1 MAQNNKLDKFLEF
14 FTNNAVG
21 VLTTITNEQLELNS
35 ADEIPFDFDIIE
47 KGTEIPLVFISVN
60 YSGDQNFQLQYALP
74 RKMVAMLSDFMMLGD
89 GSAEYDPA
97 EHNDAIKEMF
107 NQVLGSLTAELS
119 GEGINLTG
127 DVSNVESTDLEIQKE
142 FLADNIMIPF
152 TMKIISQELKMFLI
166 LDQVAIDSI
175 ESLFP
180 TIESNPQKEP
190 SMDELLSQIG
200 GNENSNQRVAQP
212 SEQRQVNVS
221 RADFGEFD
229 NRKADIGSNI
239 NLGLLMDIN
248 LPVTV
253 ELGRKNMRIK
263 ELLDLGQGS
272 VVELDKLAGD
282 FVDVL
287 INGQKFAVGEIMVAD
302 DNFAVRIVNLIS
314 REDRIKSLGK

>member
-1 MAQNNKLDKFLEF
+1 MAQNSKLDKFLEF
-14 FTNNAVG
+14 LTNNAVG
-21 VLTTITNEQLELNS
+21 VLTTITNEQLEIDS
-35 ADEIPFDFDIIE
+35 TDEIPFDFEIIQ
-47 KGTEIPLVFISVN
+47 KDVDIPLVFLSVN
-60 YSGDQNFQLQYALP
+60 YSGDQNFQLQFVLP

-89 GSAEYDPA
+89 GSAEYDPS

-107 NQVLGSLTAELS
+107 NQILGSLTAELS
-119 GEGINLTG
+119 GEGINITG
-127 DVSNVESTDLEIQKE
+127 DVANVESTDLEIQKE

-152 TMKIISQELKMFLI
+152 TMKIIGQELKMYLV

-180 TIESNPQKEP
+180 TIEANPKEP
-190 SMDELLSQIG
+190 TMDELLSQLG
-200 GNENSNQRVAQP
+200 GDESKNQNIQQP

-221 RADFGEFD
+221 RADFAEFD
-229 NRKADIGSNI
+229 NRKQDIGSNI

>member
-1 MAQNNKLDKFLEF
+1 MAQNNKLNKFIDFL
-14 FTNNAVG
+14 TNNAVG
-21 VLTTITNEQLELNS
+21 VLTTITNEQLEINS
-35 ADEIPFDFDIIE
+35 IDEIPFDFEIIQ
-47 KGTEIPLVFISVN
+47 KDVDIPLVFLSVN
-60 YSGDQNFQLQYALP
+60 YSGDQNFQLQFALP

-89 GSAEYDPA
+89 GSAEYDPS

-107 NQVLGSLTAELS
+107 NQILGSLTAELS
-119 GEGINLTG
+119 GEGINITG

-152 TMKIISQELKMFLI
+152 TIKIIGQELKMYLV

-180 TIESNPQKEP
+180 TIESNASNEP
-190 SMDELLSQIG
+190 SMDELLGQLG
-200 GNENSNQRVAQP
+200 GNESKNQSVPQP
-212 SEQRQVNVS
+212 SEQRPVNVS
-221 RADFGEFD
+221 RADFSEFD
-229 NRKADIGSNI
+229 NRKPEIANNI

-314 REDRIKSLGK
+314 REDRIKSLGR